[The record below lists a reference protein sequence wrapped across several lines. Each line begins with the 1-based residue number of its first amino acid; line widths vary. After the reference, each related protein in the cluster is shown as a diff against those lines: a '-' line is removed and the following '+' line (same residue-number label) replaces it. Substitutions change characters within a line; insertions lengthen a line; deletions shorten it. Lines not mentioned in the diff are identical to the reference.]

1 MFTGIIEDVGTII
14 SIEKQLE
21 NRLFTFQ
28 SALSNELKIDQS
40 LSHNGVCLTVTE
52 IENDRHQVVAV
63 AETLKKSNLGLLKTG
78 DKVNLERSLTLD
90 KRLDGHLIQGH
101 VDTTGTCIS
110 KMERNGSYEYKIRFP
125 KEFSPFIIEKGSI
138 ALNGI
143 SLTIFDITAHE
154 FSVAVI
160 PYTFEHTNM
169 HLLQVNDKVNL
180 EFDLI
185 GKYVLRQVQTGREQ

>member
-14 SIEKQLE
+14 AIEKQLE

-40 LSHNGVCLTVTE
+40 LSHNGVCLTVTKV
-52 IENDRHQVVAV
+52 ENDRHQVVAV

-90 KRLDGHLIQGH
+90 KRLDGHLVQGH
-101 VDTTGTCIS
+101 VDTTGSCIS
-110 KMERNGSYEYKIRFP
+110 KTERNGSYEYKIRFP
-125 KEFSPFIIEKGSI
+125 KEFSPFLIEKGSI

>member
-40 LSHNGVCLTVTE
+40 LSHNGVCLTVTKV
-52 IENDRHQVVAV
+52 ENDRHQVVAV

-90 KRLDGHLIQGH
+90 KRLDGHLVQGH

-110 KMERNGSYEYKIRFP
+110 KTERKGSYEYKIRFP
-125 KEFSPFIIEKGSI
+125 KEFSPFLIEKGSI